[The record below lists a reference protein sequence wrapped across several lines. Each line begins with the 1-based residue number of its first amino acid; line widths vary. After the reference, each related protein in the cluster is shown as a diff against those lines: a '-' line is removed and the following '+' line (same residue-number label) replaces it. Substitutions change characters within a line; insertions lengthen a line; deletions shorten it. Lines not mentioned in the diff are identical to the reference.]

1 MYLPVCWYI
10 FLGALSIISLYFGV
24 CYITTKSEK
33 HKQEVNRFVE
43 STIDLL
49 KQQAQYR
56 PKEGYLPII
65 HIRDQ
70 LIPPNER
77 QSMTF
82 ILFSQIMEKCIIL
95 FCLILR
101 QV

>member
-1 MYLPVCWYI
+1 MS
-10 FLGALSIISLYFGV
+10 LSVISVYFGI

-33 HKQEVNRFVE
+33 HKQEVNRLVE

-70 LIPPNER
+70 LIPSNER
-77 QSMTF
+77 QGINKYIF
-82 ILFSQIMEKCIIL
+82 FLRKNAF
-95 FCLILR
+95 FCF
-101 QV
+101 V